1 MELGWSGI
9 ALKACKCQSPELV
22 IASKAG
28 QMGIP
33 YSIQD
38 LTCPA
43 LALLQSVGMAARLS
57 PMMGVE
63 ANSHQFYP
71 AFSEPEAKVHP
82 GIFARR
88 NGILDTSSLQGP
100 GLGFQMDKITRSMPS
115 PG

>member
-1 MELGWSGI
+1 
-9 ALKACKCQSPELV
+9 
-22 IASKAG
+22 
-28 QMGIP
+28 MGIP